1 MFWKTG
7 TIYRQEIDKGG
18 GALPGDEPATPDNTI
33 SDEPV
38 SPPITDQ
45 PTEPAP
51 EGGRPEEKVVD
62 PAVREEKE
70 QLFQTKYQQLL
81 ALAER
86 KAPEVAQEFKGEPV
100 APKVPEDDPGEPAQ
114 TLGEMTPAEFT
125 KALTKANQDSIKSAI
140 AEARTEDRVTQEQ
153 AYTHNTLRGIQETL
167 GLDAKTLGSG
177 KITAESKAQADKIW
191 KDAMEAA
198 GQFGIDL
205 EVVGGYGKFGIA
217 MAQQLKL
224 AALTG
229 GQIQQVARA
238 TQTAEEQA
246 REALLVQ
253 HPAKGAVPT
262 GKTKTKEQEA
272 IERMEG
278 VKLRSAIDLLDS
290 THK

>member
-7 TIYRQEIDKGG
+7 TIYRQEVDKGG
-18 GALPGDEPATPDNTI
+18 GAPPGDEPATPDNTI

-51 EGGRPEEKVVD
+51 KEGGPEKVVD

-70 QLFQTKYQQLL
+70 QLYQTQYQSLL
-81 ALAER
+81 ALTQE
-86 KAPEVAQEFKGEPV
+86 KAPEVVREFKGEPV
-100 APKVPEDDPGEPAQ
+100 APKVPEDDLDQPAQ
-114 TLGEMTPAEFT
+114 TLGDMTPAEFT

-140 AEARTEDRVTQEQ
+140 AEARTEDRVAQER

-167 GLDAKTLGSG
+167 GLDAKTLGNG
-177 KITAESKAQADKIW
+177 KVTAESKVLSDKIW

-205 EVVGGYGKFGIA
+205 EVVGGYGKLGIA
-217 MAQQLKL
+217 MAQELRL

-229 GQIQQVARA
+229 GQVQQVAQA
-238 TQTAEEQA
+238 TQTVEEQT

-253 HPAKGAVPT
+253 QPAKGAVPT
-262 GKTKTKEQEA
+262 QKPKTKQQEA
-272 IERMEG
+272 IERMER
-278 VKLRSAIDLLDS
+278 VKPRSAVDLLDS